1 MGRFEKIVVLVALL
15 LVTLILA
22 VTFSSDEEAMIQL
35 SMEDRQ
41 AAEEVAGEG
50 TPSGVG
56 AERSAPTTADL
67 SARRR
72 ETAGENGR
80 TRRPESARS
89 DASRPAIER
98 PSGAS
103 PRGAMLEDLT
113 RREREREET
122 RRLEAER
129 REREAELAVPEP
141 EVTGSVDLLLDDSHE
156 ARAPRRDPALP
167 EGAAL
172 LTLEGLSETWEPDLK
187 EYVWR
192 EGDTWTR
199 LAETYYGDARQV
211 ALLRQFNEGLAS
223 PRPGA
228 ALLVPV
234 FDNRERPAAQVTEV
248 DPLGREVYTV
258 QEGDSLWAIAKKAY
272 GKGQYWER
280 IFEANRDRLPRP
292 EDVRPGMELVIP

>member
-22 VTFSSDEEAMIQL
+22 VTFSSDEETAIQL
-35 SMEDRQ
+35 SMADRD
-41 AAEEVAGEG
+41 AGGATAEQGASTGL
-50 TPSGVG
+50 G
-56 AERSAPTTADL
+56 AERSAPAEVDL

-80 TRRPESARS
+80 TRRPSSAQPDEARPGTG
-89 DASRPAIER
+89 RPAGG
-98 PSGAS
+98 SS
-103 PRGAMLEDLT
+103 RGAMLEDLT

-129 REREAELAVPEP
+129 RERQAELAVPEP
-141 EVTGSVDLLLDDSHE
+141 EVAGGVDLLLDDSHE

-211 ALLRQFNEGLAS
+211 ALLRQFTEGLAS

-234 FDNRERPAAQVTEV
+234 FDNRERAAAQVTEV

-258 QEGDSLWAIAKKAY
+258 QEGDSLWAIAKKSY

-280 IFEANRDRLPRP
+280 IFEANREQLPRP